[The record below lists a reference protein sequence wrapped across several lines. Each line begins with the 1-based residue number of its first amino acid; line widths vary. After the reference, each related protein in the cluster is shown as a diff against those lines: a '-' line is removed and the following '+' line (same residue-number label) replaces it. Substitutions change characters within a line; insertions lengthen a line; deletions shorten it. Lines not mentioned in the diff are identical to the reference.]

1 MGHEGKDH
9 EPETIFE
16 RMEVTIAELLVWV
29 AAWELLSVAMSGTS
43 KKTKLIV
50 YGIVFVVSLFII
62 VPVYR
67 KRLVKEHKQ

>member
-16 RMEVTIAELLVWV
+16 RMEVTVAELLVWI
-29 AAWELLSVAMSGTS
+29 AAWELLSTAMTDVS

-50 YGIVFVVSLFII
+50 YAILFFIALFII

-67 KRLVKEHKQ
+67 KRLVKEHKA